1 MTWKRQRTTID
12 IDAEADLSDF
22 SSSQLLQGLIDAK
35 LISEAEAEAIERRAK
50 ESEKSSLHVVADDE
64 GLDVAYLEDA
74 RLAIARGKKDD
85 AIHYIE
91 HFLGREWIGRLQ

>member
-1 MTWKRQRTTID
+1 MSKYADIIKRLE
-12 IDAEADLSDF
+12 DAT
-22 SSSQLLQGLIDAK
+22 
-35 LISEAEAEAIERRAK
+35 
-50 ESEKSSLHVVADDE
+50 